1 MIYLTPSL
9 DFKGTGTHTHRC
21 IINRFFIVK
30 IFKRGLDVV
39 QGLRSSFAL
48 AEDPGQFPAAM
59 SGGSQCKSQLQGI
72 KHLCTCQHGDELQTH
87 Y

>member
-1 MIYLTPSL
+1 MTPSL
-9 DFKGTGTHTHRC
+9 DFKGTGTHKHRC

-48 AEDPGQFPAAM
+48 AEDPGHFPAAM
-59 SGGSQCKSQLQGI
+59 CFFKVPVAFRNLRKI
-72 KHLCTCQHGDELQTH
+72 D
-87 Y
+87 